1 LSDEMNGT
9 INISGT
15 SPDLSGNFGF
25 SWAPAVCKQIL
36 NFLSRLAHGLA
47 DQERFAGLPLR
58 QLEDI
63 GITIAERDAQL
74 RWTTPAAPNFPKI
87 FDPR

>member
-1 LSDEMNGT
+1 MNDT
-9 INISGT
+9 INISGV
-15 SPDLSGNFGF
+15 SPGLSGNFGF
-25 SWAPAVCKQIL
+25 GGMPAICKQTL

-47 DQERFAGLPLR
+47 DQERFAALPLR

-63 GITIAERDAQL
+63 GITIADRDAQL

-87 FDPR
+87 FDRR